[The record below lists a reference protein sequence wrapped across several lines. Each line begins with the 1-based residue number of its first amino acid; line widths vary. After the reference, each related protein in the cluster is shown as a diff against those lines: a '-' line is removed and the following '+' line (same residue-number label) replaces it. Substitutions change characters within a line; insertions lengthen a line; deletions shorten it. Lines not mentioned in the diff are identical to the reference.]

1 MSITNPAPAQI
12 TSWSVESG
20 IRSFTVSIPTRP
32 ADNDLAGIIVIAK
45 VGADENPIFPDDVFY
60 RGAWSDLIVVNT
72 DAANDILLPNQ
83 IYTVKVAAFDEFGTD
98 SLAFSDPLE
107 TVTFQLVEDDIQ
119 DESITNPK
127 IPDNEIQSAKISGL
141 IADKI
146 TAGTITG
153 STLQTSSSGQ
163 RFVVSTTEGEA
174 YFYDDDE
181 NLLASIGISNLGT
194 IANPDLIIGLFGN
207 KDTYDQYPNRTG
219 VKGYGSAVG
228 VNGEGLSSGVK
239 GEGKSATSAGVVG
252 KGYFAGVYGEGS
264 TTTSFGIYGFG
275 NKCGAAKFVNAD
287 TTATKRNDN
296 TTLLVQ
302 NNAET
307 SYSSLVKIQSYVT
320 YGSPIGLEIS
330 VNPTYGD
337 QKTIKTSGGDADLSG
352 GIVYFKEYTVSELPS
367 ATTAGGMIY
376 VSNESGGAVMAFSD
390 GTNWRRVTDRAIV
403 S

>member
-1 MSITNPAPAQI
+1 MSVTNPAPSAI
-12 TSWSVESG
+12 TSWGVEAG
-20 IRSFTVSIPTRP
+20 IRSFTVSIPVRP

-45 VGADENPIFPDDVFY
+45 AGTQEPVFPDDVFY

-72 DAANDILLPNQ
+72 DADNNVLLPSQ
-83 IYTVKVAAFDEFGTD
+83 AYTVKVAAFDEFGTQ
-98 SLAFSDPLE
+98 SLIFSDAIITTTLQ
-107 TVTFQLVEDDIQ
+107 VVEDDLA
-119 DESITNPK
+119 DGAVTNPK
-127 IPDNEIQSAKISGL
+127 IPDNEIESGKIVSL

-146 TAGTITG
+146 SAGTITG
-153 STLQTSSSGQ
+153 STLQTAISGQ
-163 RFVVSTTEGEA
+163 RFVVSTVEGEA

-181 NLLASIGISNLGT
+181 NLLASIGLSNLGT
-194 IANPDLIIGLFGN
+194 VGNPDLIIGLFGN
-207 KDTYDQYPNRTG
+207 KDTYDQYANRTG

-239 GEGKSATSAGVVG
+239 GEGKSATSTGVIG

-307 SYSSLVKIQSYVT
+307 SYSSLVKIQSYVK
-320 YGSPIGLEIS
+320 YGSPTGLEIS

-367 ATTAGGMIY
+367 ASTAGGMIY
-376 VSNESGGAVMAFSD
+376 VSNETGGAVMAFSD

>member
-1 MSITNPAPAQI
+1 MSITNPAPAKI
-12 TSWSVESG
+12 TTWSVEGG

-45 VGADENPIFPDDVFY
+45 AGTGQTPAFPADVFY
-60 RGAWSDLIVVNT
+60 RGSWADLILINT
-72 DAANDILLPNQ
+72 DANNDVLLSNQ
-83 IYTVKVAAFDEFGTD
+83 TYTLKVAAFDEFGTD
-98 SLAFSDPLE
+98 SLTFSDPLE
-107 TVTFQLVEDDIQ
+107 VTTAQVVSDDIV
-119 DESITNPK
+119 SVV
-127 IPDNEIQSAKISGL
+127 
-141 IADKI
+141 ADKI
-146 TAGTITG
+146 SAGTITG
-153 STLQTSSSGQ
+153 STLQTAASGQ
-163 RFVVSTTEGEA
+163 RFVVSTVEGEA

-181 NLLASIGISNLGT
+181 NVLASIGISNLGT
-194 IANPDLIIGLFGN
+194 IGNPDLVIGLFGN
-207 KDTYDQYPNRTG
+207 KDTYDQYANRTG
-219 VKGYGSAVG
+219 VQGFGSSVG
-228 VNGEGLSSGVK
+228 VKGEGLSSGVR
-239 GEGKSATSAGVVG
+239 GEGKSTTSTGVIG

-296 TTLLVQ
+296 TTVLVQ

-320 YGSPIGLEIS
+320 YGSPTGLEIA

-352 GIVYFKEYTVSELPS
+352 GIVYFKTYIVEELPS

-376 VSNESGGAVMAFSD
+376 ISNESGGAVMAFSD